1 MRKRSRCG
9 CRRCDANRILISC
22 QESRCTAET
31 NADTGKRGRKQ
42 NCQQSFSHK
51 TRSVI
56 TSPRSLAIRVSGLES
71 AEALAKALFWGPYEF
86 DRQHRWTGAFACI
99 KPLCRG
105 DGGLVA

>member
-51 TRSVI
+51 TQLVI
-56 TSPRSLAIRVSGLES
+56 TSRPSLAIKVSGLEW
-71 AEALAKALFWGPYEF
+71 AAALVKALLSGP
-86 DRQHRWTGAFACI
+86 
-99 KPLCRG
+99 
-105 DGGLVA
+105 V